1 MKLEEAKGRGNKH
14 YNKECKLCGK
24 GEENLVHFIV
34 ECTALEGK
42 RNYNL
47 LNRNIEDPNQR
58 LIDVL
63 YRQEDHRGVGWMIR
77 AMWFRRKAI
86 LACKEKM
93 YKNSK
98 IRSKNNEGLSRSDP
112 GPMGI
117 SQTPIR
123 EKAPRHFT
131 SRG

>member
-1 MKLEEAKGRGNKH
+1 MIK
-14 YNKECKLCGK
+14 
-24 GEENLVHFIV
+24 
-34 ECTALEGK
+34 CTALEGK

-47 LNRNIEDPNQR
+47 LNRSISNPRER

-63 YRQEDHRGVGWMIR
+63 FKQEDHRGVGWMIR
-77 AMWFRRKAI
+77 AMWLRRKAI
-86 LACKEKM
+86 LSCKEKM
-93 YKNSK
+93 YKESLVRVK
-98 IRSKNNEGLSRSDP
+98 KNDVLNRSDP

-123 EKAPRHFT
+123 EKVPRHFN